1 MKPILSL
8 IAALAC
14 LLAAPASAQWHW
26 IDHNGRAVF
35 SDRPPPPDIPEKNVR
50 RQPGIKS
57 RPAETGSSQPPVTA
71 GGTAPQTT
79 APASAPQLSGVDP
92 VLLEKKKQAE
102 KQAAE
107 TEAAQRRLE
116 ADRQAQL
123 RADSCERAR
132 QALASLDAGMRIAR
146 SNAQGEREFLDDA
159 ARAEESR
166 RIQAIIAT
174 DCR

>member
-1 MKPILSL
+1 MKPILPL
-8 IAALAC
+8 IAILTC
-14 LLAAPASAQWHW
+14 LVAAPASAQWHW

-57 RPAETGSSQPPVTA
+57 RPAETGNSPPPA
-71 GGTAPQTT
+71 TAPLAT
-79 APASAPQLSGVDP
+79 AAASAPQLSGVDP
-92 VLLEKKKQAE
+92 VLLEKKKLAE

-107 TEAAQRRLE
+107 TEAAQRRQE

-123 RADSCERAR
+123 RADSCTRAR
-132 QALASLDAGMRIAR
+132 QALAGLNAGMRIAR

-159 ARAEESR
+159 ARAEEGH
-166 RIQAIIAT
+166 RIQAIIDA

>member
-1 MKPILSL
+1 MKPILPL

-26 IDHNGRAVF
+26 IDHNGRPVF

-57 RPAETGSSQPPVTA
+57 RPTETGSPTPPA
-71 GGTAPQTT
+71 AAAGTAPL
-79 APASAPQLSGVDP
+79 AAAAAPQLSGVDP
-92 VLLEKKKQAE
+92 ILLEKKKLAE

-123 RADSCERAR
+123 RADSCARAR
-132 QALASLDAGMRIAR
+132 QALAGLNAGMRIAR

-159 ARAEESR
+159 ARAEEGR
-166 RIQAIIAT
+166 RIQAIIDS
-174 DCR
+174 DCQ